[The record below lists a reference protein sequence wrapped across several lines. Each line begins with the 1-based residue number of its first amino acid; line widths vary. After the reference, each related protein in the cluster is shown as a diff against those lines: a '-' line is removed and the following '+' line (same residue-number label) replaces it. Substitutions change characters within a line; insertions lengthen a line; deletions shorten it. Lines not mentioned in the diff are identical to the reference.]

1 MEVLLNLA
9 DTDNL
14 LRFACPP
21 VDAQKPHSDDALFP
35 LFALLAVCGWTFFA
49 LTACALVKKRR
60 LEQVARHTNHAGQAG
75 QAGQAGHPKRA
86 VDAPCGPCVPTA
98 TDGLFL
104 FSEVDYEQVVEPLA
118 SNSVL
123 FELMWTE
130 KNQDKTVAR
139 EVFGARSMFMGKGR
153 AMFIVNDFES
163 TIVVKTPLF
172 ISDLELFVSSRKDLF
187 ATRPFKLTLVVIG
200 WEQIVLE
207 GHQLSDTK
215 DLKET
220 NKLKELKE
228 FKDSPDCS
236 NPSNPSNPSKSL
248 AENSKESRGS
258 KDPEEKQTC

>member
-35 LFALLAVCGWTFFA
+35 FVALLAVCGWTFFA

-60 LEQVARHTNHAGQAG
+60 LEQVARYTNHAG

-104 FSEVDYEQVVEPLA
+104 FSEVGYEQAVEPLA

-187 ATRPFKLTLVVIG
+187 TTRPFKLTLVVIG

-215 DLKET
+215 DLKE
-220 NKLKELKE
+220 LKE

-236 NPSNPSNPSKSL
+236 NPRNPSNPSKSL

>member
-21 VDAQKPHSDDALFP
+21 VDAQKPHFGDGFFP
-35 LFALLAVCGWTFFA
+35 FLPLLAACGWTFFA

-60 LEQVARHTNHAGQAG
+60 LEQVARQARHPEHAEHAKYT
-75 QAGQAGHPKRA
+75 ANAN
-86 VDAPCGPCVPTA
+86 APCGRCVPTA

-104 FSEVDYEQVVEPLA
+104 FSEVDYEHVVEPLA
-118 SNSVL
+118 TNSVL

-163 TIVVKTPLF
+163 TIVIKTPLF

-187 ATRPFKLTLVVIG
+187 ATRPHKLTLVVIG
-200 WEQIVLE
+200 WEQVVLE
-207 GHQLSDTK
+207 GHQLSEGK
-215 DLKET
+215 DSKEIKDIT
-220 NKLKELKE
+220 ELKELKDS
-228 FKDSPDCS
+228 KDLNSS
-236 NPSNPSNPSKSL
+236 NYSL
-248 AENSKESRGS
+248 ADNSKESKGS
-258 KDPEEKQTC
+258 KDPDEKQNC

>member
-35 LFALLAVCGWTFFA
+35 FVACLAVCGWTFFA

-60 LEQVARHTNHAGQAG
+60 LEQVARHTNHTGQAG
-75 QAGQAGHPKRA
+75 QAGRA

-139 EVFGARSMFMGKGR
+139 EVFGARSMFLGKGR

-163 TIVVKTPLF
+163 SIVVNTPLF

-187 ATRPFKLTLVVIG
+187 TTRPFKLTLVVIG

-220 NKLKELKE
+220 NRLKELKDLKE

-236 NPSNPSNPSKSL
+236 NPSNPSKSL
-248 AENSKESRGS
+248 AENSKES
-258 KDPEEKQTC
+258 